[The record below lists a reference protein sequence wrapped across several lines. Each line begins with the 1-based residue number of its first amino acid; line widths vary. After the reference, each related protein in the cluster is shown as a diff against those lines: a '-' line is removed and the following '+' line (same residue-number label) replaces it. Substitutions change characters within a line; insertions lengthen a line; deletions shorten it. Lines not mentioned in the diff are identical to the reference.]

1 MKRRSADE
9 LKQELQKLMRE
20 HLDSLRN
27 REFLAPS
34 REQLQ
39 NEEELLTRIREVS
52 ADYLVAMK
60 SHLAR
65 QEVKG
70 ESMTERPSVTLPAKV
85 EKVIEPAESGEPET
99 AQIKVESADP
109 LYREIRIENTLKD
122 SEGKEV
128 RLKQNADVDVTI
140 EADKEQTSSAP
151 KKETNK
157 KQ

>member
-1 MKRRSADE
+1 
-9 LKQELQKLMRE
+9 
-20 HLDSLRN
+20 
-27 REFLAPS
+27 
-34 REQLQ
+34 
-39 NEEELLTRIREVS
+39 
-52 ADYLVAMK
+52 
-60 SHLAR
+60 
-65 QEVKG
+65 
-70 ESMTERPSVTLPAKV
+70 MTERPSVTLPAKV
-85 EKVIEPAESGEPET
+85 EKVIEPAETGEPET

-128 RLKQNADVDVTI
+128 CLKQNADVEVTI